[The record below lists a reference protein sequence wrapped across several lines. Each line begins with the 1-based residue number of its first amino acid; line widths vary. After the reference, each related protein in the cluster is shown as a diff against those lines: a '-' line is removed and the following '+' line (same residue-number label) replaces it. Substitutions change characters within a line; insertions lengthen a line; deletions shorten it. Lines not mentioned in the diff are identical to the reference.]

1 MPKRSSASIL
11 NWHEAD
17 SGPGRKVRCSQGSP
31 RPANRGGSE
40 RGSDGSVCLQ
50 KSRVSCSRRRY
61 EVRATFFA
69 AIMLSVFA
77 LGVLGGCSG
86 PPATKTLTSIAVT
99 PATPAHLKVGATQ
112 QFTATGTY
120 SDGTTSDIT
129 ASVTWTSGT
138 PATATISTA
147 GLATGVAAGT
157 TSITATSGTV
167 TSTPAV
173 TLTVIAVTSIA
184 VTPNPASV
192 AVSGTVQ
199 LTATGTNSDA
209 STADISSQVTWACA
223 PSTVATISASGLVTA
238 GAANGTC
245 QITAT
250 LSAIVSPSV
259 TLTVGTGGVP
269 VSVAV
274 KIVQLSPTIAVT
286 GTEDF
291 TAQFLMSDGSLVAP
305 TAAVTWSSGTT
316 ATASIIATS
325 GIAVGLA
332 PGTSLITAS
341 SGALTP
347 GTTTLSV
354 VPAVTRFAYVSG
366 LNDIATASY
375 VVNSASSSLTP
386 FGVLRDTLFPAQ
398 VVPEPSGRFAYAIG
412 ANTNGTVG
420 VYTVDPVTGT
430 LTATNTGFTAG
441 QTAPGPAQAIL
452 DPTGEFLYVL
462 NTNTNNITALQINGV
477 DGSLSC
483 LGTPAPAPPCT
494 AYGGATLNFPL
505 GFVEDHTGKYLYVS
519 NNGGNNISGFSVG
532 ADGSLTP
539 LSTPTFAT
547 GTGPGLPTID
557 PSNSFLYVPIN
568 GDNTV
573 SVFSIA
579 PATGLLTELATSP
592 FSTGVG
598 GGPAMAAITPS
609 NKFLY
614 VTNNDDGTISGIT
627 IGAGGALGAAVPGS
641 PYTTGS
647 SANFPYGLAIDVTGS
662 FLVVVNNVDNT
673 LAYFTIDGTTGAL
686 TLTSTVETR
695 PVPQLINL
703 YAGIAAPTVAPAT
716 VEAANAGNGAG
727 TGAVS
732 SYTVNSGTGA
742 LTLAATS
749 PTTTLDGNNRAYAST
764 SGKFFY
770 TASSTGK
777 KLDGF
782 TVDSAAALTGLPSN
796 ATNLSPAVPGD
807 IYAEIGDQFVYV
819 ADTANA
825 AVVALNNDPT
835 LGLTTNSTLSGLTS
849 VNAIAG
855 DAQGTLIFALG
866 SGQLQ
871 SIPIDQSGGTIF
883 APAALTLSQAGNWT
897 SGAVDPSARFLVAAD
912 STGKQM
918 SSFSIAPLYSGST
931 SGSLTATGSTT
942 ALGGSGN
949 YSITFDPLGRFVFVA
964 DTTNGT
970 VAVFSFNASTGAT
983 TAVGTA
989 VNVSA
994 SGVTSIAVDANG
1006 KYLYVGTKGNGT
1018 TTAGTVAV
1026 YTIGSPVR

>member
-1 MPKRSSASIL
+1 MKSL
-11 NWHEAD
+11 
-17 SGPGRKVRCSQGSP
+17 P
-31 RPANRGGSE
+31 R
-40 RGSDGSVCLQ
+40 L
-50 KSRVSCSRRRY
+50 
-61 EVRATFFA
+61 FA
-69 AIMLSVFA
+69 ALLLPLFI
-77 LGVLGGCSG
+77 LGVLAGCSNKNSG
-86 PPATKTLTSIAVT
+86 GTKTLSSIAVT

-112 QFTATGTY
+112 QFTATGTF
-120 SDGTTSDIT
+120 SDGTTSDISST
-129 ASVTWTSGT
+129 VTWTSGT
-138 PATATISTA
+138 TATATISTT

-157 TSITATSGTV
+157 SSITATSGTV
-167 TSTPAV
+167 TSTGV
-173 TLTVIAVTSIA
+173 TLTVISLSSIA
-184 VTPNPASV
+184 VTPNPAAV
-192 AVSGTVQ
+192 AVGGTKQ
-199 LTATGTNSDA
+199 FTATGTYSDA
-209 STADISSQVTWACA
+209 STADITTQVTWASVPTSA
-223 PSTVATISASGLVTA
+223 ATIGAATGLATGV
-238 GAANGTC
+238 ANGTS

-250 LSAIVSPSV
+250 LGTIVSPGV

-269 VSVAV
+269 VPVAV

-286 GTEDF
+286 GAEDF
-291 TAQFLMSDGSLVAP
+291 TAQFQMSDGSLVAP

-347 GTTTLSV
+347 GTTTLTV

-366 LNDIATASY
+366 QKDIATASY
-375 VVNSASSSLTP
+375 VVNSANSTLTS

-412 ANTNGTVG
+412 ANATGTVG
-420 VYTVDPVTGT
+420 VYTVDPATGS

-441 QTAPGPAQAIL
+441 QTTPGPAQAII
-452 DPTGEFLYVL
+452 DPTGQFLYVL
-462 NTNTNNITALQINGV
+462 NSNTNNVTALHISGV

-505 GFVEDHTGKYLYVS
+505 GFVEDRTGKYLYVS

-557 PSNSFLYVPIN
+557 PSNSFLYVPNN

-579 PATGLLTELATSP
+579 PATGLLTALATSP

-598 GGPAMAAITPS
+598 GGPTMAAITPS

-614 VTNNDDGTISGIT
+614 VTNGDGTISGIT
-627 IGAGGALGAAVPGS
+627 IGVGGALGAAVPGS

-647 SANFPYGLAIDVTGS
+647 AANFPYGLAVDVTGS
-662 FLVVVNNVDNT
+662 FLVVVNNIDNT
-673 LAYFTIDGTTGAL
+673 LAYFTINGTTGAL

-695 PVPQLINL
+695 TVPQLINL
-703 YAGIAAPTVAPAT
+703 YAGIAAPTIGPAT

-727 TGAVS
+727 TGSVS
-732 SYTVNSGTGA
+732 SYTVNAGTGA
-742 LTLAATS
+742 LTAAATS
-749 PTTTLDGNNRAYAST
+749 PTTTLDGNNQAYAST
-764 SGKFFY
+764 TGKFFY
-770 TASSTGK
+770 TASATGK

-782 TVDSAAALTGLPSN
+782 TVSSAAALTALPSN
-796 ATNLSPAVPGD
+796 ATNLSPAVPGG

-825 AVVALNNDPT
+825 AAAVFNNDPT

-855 DAQGTLIFALG
+855 DAQGTLIYALG
-866 SGQLQ
+866 ANQLVPA
-871 SIPIDQSGGTIF
+871 PIDQSSGGVSAGTVL
-883 APAALTLSQAGNWT
+883 AQAGNWT

-912 STGKQM
+912 STGKQI
-918 SSFSIAPLYSGST
+918 SSFSITPLGSGGT
-931 SGSLTATGSTT
+931 SGSLTATGSNT

-970 VAVFSFNASTGAT
+970 VAVFSFNSSTGAT
-983 TAVGTA
+983 TAVGAAT
-989 VNVSA
+989 NVSA
-994 SGVTSIAVDANG
+994 SGVTNIAVDANG

-1026 YTIGSPVR
+1026 YTIGSTGTLTAGTPANAAIGTSAVTVTNSVN

>member
-1 MPKRSSASIL
+1 MKSL
-11 NWHEAD
+11 
-17 SGPGRKVRCSQGSP
+17 P
-31 RPANRGGSE
+31 R
-40 RGSDGSVCLQ
+40 L
-50 KSRVSCSRRRY
+50 
-61 EVRATFFA
+61 FA
-69 AIMLSVFA
+69 AIMLSLFA
-77 LGVLGGCSG
+77 LGVLAGCSG
-86 PPATKTLTSIAVT
+86 SSTPKTLTSIAVT

-112 QFTATGTY
+112 QFTATGAY

-129 ASVTWTSGT
+129 ATVTWTSGT

-167 TSTPAV
+167 TSSPAV
-173 TLTVIAVTSIA
+173 TVTVIAVTSIA

-192 AVSGTVQ
+192 AVSKTVQ
-199 LTATGTNSDA
+199 LTATGTYSDA
-209 STADISSQVTWACA
+209 STADISSQVTWACV

-238 GAANGTC
+238 GAANGAC

-250 LSAIVSPSV
+250 LGAIISTSV

-269 VSVAV
+269 VPLAV

-286 GTEDF
+286 DTEDF

-347 GTTTLSV
+347 GTTTLTV

-375 VVNSASSSLTP
+375 VVNPASSSLTP

-398 VVPEPSGRFAYAIG
+398 VVPDPSGRFAYAIG
-412 ANTNGTVG
+412 ASTNGTVG
-420 VYTVDPVTGT
+420 VYTVDPVTGS
-430 LTATNTGFTAG
+430 LTATNSGFTAG
-441 QTAPGPAQAIL
+441 QTSPGPAQAIL
-452 DPTGEFLYVL
+452 DPTGQFLYVL
-462 NTNTNNITALQINGV
+462 NTNTNNITALHINGV

-483 LGTPAPAPPCT
+483 LGSPAPAPPCT

-505 GFVEDHTGKYLYVS
+505 GFVEDSTGKYLYVS

-539 LSTPTFAT
+539 LSTPTFPT

-557 PSNSFLYVPIN
+557 PSNSFLYVPNN

-592 FSTGVG
+592 FSAGVG
-598 GGPAMAAITPS
+598 GDPIMAAITPS

-614 VTNNDDGTISGIT
+614 VTNGDGTISGIT

-673 LAYFTIDGTTGAL
+673 LAYFTINGTTGAL
-686 TLTSTVETR
+686 TLTSTMETR

-727 TGAVS
+727 TGSVS

-742 LTLAATS
+742 LTAAATS

-764 SGKFFY
+764 TGKFFY

-796 ATNLSPAVPGD
+796 ATSLSPAVPGS

-825 AVVALNNDPT
+825 AVVALNNDPI

-871 SIPIDQSGGTIF
+871 SIPIDQSGGTIS
-883 APAALTLSQAGNWT
+883 APVALTLSLAGNWT

-918 SSFSIAPLYSGST
+918 SSFSIAPLGSGSAN
-931 SGSLTATGSTT
+931 GSLTATGSIT

-970 VAVFSFNASTGAT
+970 VAVFSFNSSGAT

-1026 YTIGSPVR
+1026 YTIGSTGALTAGSPVNAAIGTSAVTVTNSVN

>member
-1 MPKRSSASIL
+1 MKSL
-11 NWHEAD
+11 
-17 SGPGRKVRCSQGSP
+17 P
-31 RPANRGGSE
+31 R
-40 RGSDGSVCLQ
+40 L
-50 KSRVSCSRRRY
+50 
-61 EVRATFFA
+61 FA
-69 AIMLSVFA
+69 ALLLPVLV
-77 LGVLGGCSG
+77 LGVLAGCSG
-86 PPATKTLTSIAVT
+86 IPKTTTKTLTSIAVT

-120 SDGTTSDIT
+120 SDSTTADIT
-129 ASVTWTSGT
+129 STVTWNSGT
-138 PATATISTA
+138 PATATISAA

-157 TSITATSGTV
+157 TAITATLGTV
-167 TSTPAV
+167 TSPGV

-192 AVSGTVQ
+192 AVSATVQ
-199 LTATGTNSDA
+199 LTATGTYSDA

-223 PSTVATISASGLVTA
+223 PSTVATISASGLATA

-245 QITAT
+245 QVTAT
-250 LSAIVSPSV
+250 LGAVVSPGV

-269 VSVAV
+269 VAIAV
-274 KIVQLSPTIAVT
+274 KIVQVNPTIAV
-286 GTEDF
+286 GGAEDF
-291 TAQFLMSDGSLVAP
+291 TALFQLSDGTTTAP
-305 TAAVTWSSGTT
+305 TAAVTWSSGTA
-316 ATASIIATS
+316 ATASIIANS
-325 GIAVGLA
+325 GISVGLA
-332 PGTSLITAS
+332 QGTSLITAT
-341 SGALTP
+341 SGTLVP
-347 GTTTLSV
+347 GTTTLTV

-366 LNDIATASY
+366 FSNDVATASY
-375 VVNSASSSLTP
+375 VVNSANSTLTS

-420 VYTVDPVTGT
+420 VYTVDSVTGS

-441 QTAPGPAQAIL
+441 QTAPGPQQAII
-452 DPTGEFLYVL
+452 DPTGQFLYIL
-462 NTNTNNITALQINGV
+462 NGNTNNITALHINSV

-505 GFVEDHTGKYLYVS
+505 GFVEDRAGKYLYVS
-519 NNGGNNISGFSVG
+519 NNGGNNLSGFLVG

-547 GTGPGLPTID
+547 GGGPGLPAID
-557 PSNSFLYVPIN
+557 PSNGFLYVPNN

-598 GGPAMAAITPS
+598 AGPVMAAVTPS

-614 VTNNDDGTISGIT
+614 VTNQDGTISGIT
-627 IGAGGALGAAVPGS
+627 IGAGGALGTAVPGS

-647 SANFPYGLAIDVTGS
+647 AGNFPYGLAIDAAGS
-662 FLVVVNNVDNT
+662 FLVAVNNTDNT

-695 PVPQLINL
+695 TVPQQINL

-727 TGAVS
+727 TGSVS

-742 LTLAATS
+742 LTTAATS
-749 PTTTLDGNNRAYAST
+749 PTTTLDGNNQAYAST
-764 SGKFFY
+764 AGKFFY

-796 ATNLSPAVPGD
+796 ATDLTPAVPGS

-819 ADTANA
+819 ADTGNA

-871 SIPIDQSGGTIF
+871 SIPIDQSGGAIS

-912 STGKQM
+912 STGKQL
-918 SSFSIAPLYSGST
+918 SSFSVIPLGSGTT
-931 SGSLTATGSTT
+931 SGLLTATGSNT

-970 VAVFSFNASTGAT
+970 VAVFSFNSSGAT

-989 VNVSA
+989 TTVSA
-994 SGVTSIAVDANG
+994 SGVTSIAVEANG

-1018 TTAGTVAV
+1018 TVAGTVAV
-1026 YTIGSPVR
+1026 YTIGSTGTLTAGTPVNAAIGTSAVTVTNSVN